1 VGEPDQKMGNR
12 GQLTADVWF
21 EDVELMD
28 DALLGGEPEQP
39 R

>member
-1 VGEPDQKMGNR
+1 MGNR